1 MKTFFLFLIIGGV
14 AVAAEPPKPKATP
27 TAAKAA
33 TFDKAA
39 FEAYVRHLNVWPSS
53 ISMEI
58 GNPKPSELPGFLAV
72 VVKASQGKAT
82 NEETFYVSKDYK
94 KIIRGT
100 VYDSAQNPFKA
111 DLDKLKTDGRP
122 ALGTAGAPVV
132 LVEFTDFE
140 CPYCREEASKLRAN
154 LLKDFPKEV
163 HFYFMDFPLEQMHP
177 WAKAAAMAGQ
187 CIFKQNAD
195 VFWEYHDWIFE
206 HQTEIT
212 ADNLTAKVLEFTK
225 YRKVDNLQLGRC
237 METKATEAEVD
248 RTMALGKNVDVTATP
263 TIFVNG
269 RKLSGAVD
277 WPDLKRIIEYEI
289 GYQKTAK
296 NAGEDCG
303 CEVKLPMPPGMKSA
317 GQQELRDH

>member
-1 MKTFFLFLIIGGV
+1 MKTILFFIILGGI
-14 AVAAEPPKPKATP
+14 AVAAEPPKPKQAP
-27 TAAKAA
+27 AANAA

-39 FEAYVRHLNVWPSS
+39 FETYVRHLNVWPSS

-72 VVKASQGKAT
+72 VVKASQGKAS
-82 NEETFYVSKDYK
+82 NEETYYVSKDYK
-94 KIIRGT
+94 KIIRGQ
-100 VYDSAQNPFKA
+100 VYDSAQNPFKG

-122 ALGTAGAPVV
+122 AMGTAGAPVV

-140 CPYCREEASKLRAN
+140 CPYCREEASKLRTN

-163 HFYFMDFPLEQMHP
+163 HFYFMDFPLEQLHP
-177 WAKAAAMAGQ
+177 WAKPAAIAGQ

-212 ADNLTAKVLEFTK
+212 ADNLAAKVLEFTK

-237 METKATEAEVD
+237 IETKAMEGEVD
-248 RTMALGKNVDVTATP
+248 RTMALGKSLDVNATP
-263 TIFVNG
+263 TLFING
-269 RKLSGAVD
+269 RKLSGAI
-277 WPDLKRIIEYEI
+277 DLAGTETHHRLRNWISEDREKMPGRI
-289 GYQKTAK
+289 
-296 NAGEDCG
+296 AGA
-303 CEVKLPMPPGMKSA
+303 EVKLPMPLPV
-317 GQQELRDH
+317 